1 MKLQTQEINI
11 GEKIAPKLSK
21 INKIDTDGKLTIT
34 ETIVYGR
41 KIPLTTIVQE
51 ETERFRAAGILRS
64 QNGQACTSAP
74 KETDNSDEENC
85 FFLKLWHDH
94 SDILNCSYVNFMVFF
109 YTTPKPS

>member
-41 KIPLTTIVQE
+41 KI
-51 ETERFRAAGILRS
+51 
-64 QNGQACTSAP
+64 
-74 KETDNSDEENC
+74 
-85 FFLKLWHDH
+85 H
-94 SDILNCSYVNFMVFF
+94 
-109 YTTPKPS
+109 